1 VHVKWIP
8 NRTAQCRVKD
18 KDLEQTYKDVQRLT
32 LTVAQL
38 EFRMSAVEEAQR
50 ELEIRFRD
58 FGREIRKLQTDFE
71 EFTELMRRY
80 RNRSK

>member
-1 VHVKWIP
+1 
-8 NRTAQCRVKD
+8 
-18 KDLEQTYKDVQRLT
+18 
-32 LTVAQL
+32 
-38 EFRMSAVEEAQR
+38 MSAVEEAQR